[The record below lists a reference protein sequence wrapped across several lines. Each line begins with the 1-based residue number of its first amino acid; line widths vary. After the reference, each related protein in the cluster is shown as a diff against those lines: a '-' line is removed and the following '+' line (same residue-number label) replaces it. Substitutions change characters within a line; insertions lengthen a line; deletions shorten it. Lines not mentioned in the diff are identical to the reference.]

1 MAKVV
6 IVEDDLKTANVYQE
20 RLVREGYEAVIAQDT
35 EAVSIVAK
43 EKPDIVLLDILMPR
57 VNGLTILREIKAQ
70 RELEHTPILI
80 LTNIE
85 DAQEVMQAIE
95 LGASGYLVKADTSL
109 DLLAQ
114 KVKQVLS
121 SGALSIG
128 VKS

>member
-1 MAKVV
+1 MAKVI
-6 IVEDDLKTANVYQE
+6 IVEDDLKTANIYKE
-20 RLVREGYEAVIAQDT
+20 RLAQEGYEAIVASDT
-35 EAVSIVAK
+35 EALSTIVK

-57 VNGLTILREIKAQ
+57 VNGLTILREIKTQ
-70 RELEHTPILI
+70 RDIEHTPILI

-85 DAQEVMQAIE
+85 DAREVMQAIE

-109 DLLAQ
+109 DLLVQ